1 MDTSTKPY
9 IIHSDTRVTL
19 GAEARELCRFHGMSE
34 RQMAE
39 HLLKQ
44 HKLQQAG
51 LVQKDGEN

>member
-19 GAEARELCRFHGMSE
+19 GPEARELCRFHGMTE

-51 LVQKDGEN
+51 LIQKDGEN